1 MNSNKSNLLVPGKV
15 INYTLSSTGVFGT
28 TENCAFKLSVYNET
42 TIRIQVSL
50 QNEFFPNPYSVI
62 STPEEVKFFWQEKKE
77 YCILKTKKIELLIEK
92 NNFRLIFKNTKGTIL
107 SEDASHFGINW
118 QGTAVGCYK
127 KLQQWEKF
135 IGLGEKTG
143 GLNRYGQTYTNW
155 NTDHFGYGTNADPL
169 YLSLPFYIGLHHNNC
184 YGIFFD
190 NSHKSTFNFGA
201 GNNRF
206 SYFTA
211 EGGDLDYYFIHEK
224 NVGGIISAYTSLTGK
239 TPMPPK
245 WTLGYQQC
253 RYSYYP
259 DKEVIRLAQTFREKE
274 IPADTIYLDIHHME
288 ECKVFTFD
296 KKRFK
301 DPTELIKY
309 LKELGFKVVVILDP
323 GIKVDKEYLP
333 YREGNEK
340 QLFLKYPDGENYEG
354 QVWPGWCAF
363 PDFTKPETRVWWA
376 EKLIFYLNAG
386 VDGFWTDMNE
396 PATWGQTMP
405 DLVQFFY
412 EGQEANHKKSR
423 NVYGLQMA
431 RSTKEGLTKF
441 HKGKRPFVLT
451 RSGFA
456 GIQRYAAVW
465 TGDNV
470 ASDDHM
476 LAGVRLVNSLGL
488 GGVSFAGYDIGGFV
502 GNTNPKLFARWIALG
517 TFCPLFRAHTMI
529 NSNSSEPWA
538 FGEEV
543 EAIASNYI
551 RLRYKLMPLIYT
563 AFYLS
568 SESGIPIS
576 KSLSID
582 STFDDKVYHG
592 EFENQYLFCDN
603 LLVAPVESYKEI
615 TKIYF
620 PEGTWYHLFSGE
632 KLGGS
637 QELLWECPIEYL
649 PVFVKAGA
657 ILPMQSA
664 KNFTEDFND
673 GQLNLH
679 IYQGMGKSE
688 QLIYEDDG
696 KSTAYLDSLFSK
708 ILIQMDFS
716 ANKLSIEKIAANY
729 ESEYHTANFFFH
741 GMQFHEASL
750 DGKMIEI
757 SYKNVAF
764 LDEISEYDPLP
775 DTDHTFKVCQNV
787 PSFSISLEGN
797 HRRSIQL
804 N

>member
-1 MNSNKSNLLVPGKV
+1 MNSNKSNLLVPGQITNEK
-15 INYTLSSTGVFGT
+15 LSSTGVSGK
-28 TENCAFKLSVYNET
+28 TENCYFKLTVYNET
-42 TIRIQVSL
+42 TIRVQVSL
-50 QNEFFPNPYSVI
+50 KDKFSPNPYSVI
-62 STPEEVKFFWQEKKE
+62 ASPEEVKFSWEEKIDH
-77 YCILKTKKIELLIEK
+77 YVLKTKKIELILEK
-92 NNFRLIFKNTKGTIL
+92 DNFRLIFKNSSGTIL
-107 SEDASHFGINW
+107 SEDAELFGIHW
-118 QGTAVGCYK
+118 QGTAVSCYK

-169 YLSLPFYIGLHHNNC
+169 YLSLPFYIGLHHDNC

-211 EGGDLDYYFIHEK
+211 EDGDLDYYFIHEK
-224 NVGGIISAYTSLTGK
+224 NVGGIISAYTTLTGK

-245 WTLGYQQC
+245 WALGYQQC

-259 DKEVIRLAQTFREKE
+259 DKEVIRLAKTFREKE

-296 KKRFK
+296 KKRFEK
-301 DPTELIKY
+301 PTELIKHI
-309 LKELGFKVVVILDP
+309 KDLGFKVVVILDP
-323 GIKVDKEYLP
+323 GIKVDEDYLP
-333 YREGNEK
+333 YTEGNEQ
-340 QLFLKYPDGENYEG
+340 QLFIKYPDGKNYEG

-363 PDFTKPETRVWWA
+363 PDFTKPETRDWWA
-376 EKLIFYLNAG
+376 EKLNFYLQAG

-396 PATWGQTMP
+396 PATWGQTIP
-405 DLVQFFY
+405 DLVQFNY
-412 EGQEANHKKSR
+412 EGQIASHKKSR

-431 RSTKEGLTKF
+431 RSTNNGLANY
-441 HKGKRPFVLT
+441 HQGKRPFVLT

-470 ASDDHM
+470 ASDEHM

-488 GGVSFAGYDIGGFV
+488 GGISFAGYDIGGFV
-502 GNTNPKLFARWIALG
+502 GNTQPKLFARWIALA

-529 NSNSSEPWA
+529 NSNASEPWA

-543 EAIASNYI
+543 EQISKNYI
-551 RLRYKLMPLIYT
+551 RLRYKLLPLIYT
-563 AFYLS
+563 AFYKS
-568 SESGIPIS
+568 YESGIPLS

-582 STFDDKVYHG
+582 YSFDDKVYHG
-592 EFENQYLFCDN
+592 AYENQYLFCEH
-603 LLVAPVESYKEI
+603 LLVSAVESYKEI
-615 TKIYF
+615 TKIYL
-620 PEGTWYHLFSGE
+620 PEGTWYHFFTGE
-632 KLGGS
+632 KLDGN

-657 ILPMQSA
+657 ILPMQSV
-664 KNFTEDFND
+664 KTHTEDVKD
-673 GQLNLH
+673 GQINIH
-679 IYQGMGKSE
+679 IYKGMGLSE

-696 KSTAYLDSLFSK
+696 KSTAYQKSSFSK
-708 ILIQMDFS
+708 TLIRMDFT

-741 GMQFHEASL
+741 GMQLHKASL
-750 DGKMIEI
+750 AGKKLEI
-757 SYKNVAF
+757 SHKNVAF

-775 DTDHTFKVCQNV
+775 EADHAFKICQNV
-787 PSFSISLEGN
+787 SGFSISLEGKEN
-797 HRRSIQL
+797 RSIHL